1 MGKIFDYLDSR
12 FVLKKPHKSFL
23 ERDLPANVN
32 YFYCFG
38 GITFILF
45 LLLLSTG
52 LMLSTYYVPSEKEAY
67 QSIKF
72 IDNKVYFGGVIR
84 AVHKWS
90 ANLMVVCIV
99 IHMLR
104 VFVTGSYKKP
114 RELNW
119 VAGSV
124 LLILTLGF
132 GFTGYLL
139 PWDQKAYWATVVGTS
154 MAGTV
159 PLIGKYLLILLRG
172 GFDVNGITLLRFY
185 SFHVLWLPLISLV
198 FLWAH
203 FHMIRQQGISGGL

>member
-1 MGKIFDYLDSR
+1 MGKFFDYFDSR
-12 FVLKKPHKSFL
+12 FILKRPHKYFL
-23 ERDLPANVN
+23 ERTLPQNLN

-38 GITFILF
+38 GITFVLF
-45 LLLLSTG
+45 LVLLFTG
-52 LMLSTYYVPSEKEAY
+52 IMLSVYYIPSENHAY
-67 QSIKF
+67 QSIRY
-72 IDNKVYFGGVIR
+72 IDGKVYLGWLIKSL
-84 AVHKWS
+84 HKWS
-90 ANLMVVCIV
+90 ANLMVICIL

-119 VAGSV
+119 IAGSL
-124 LLILTLGF
+124 LLIITLGF

-139 PWDQKAYWATVVGTS
+139 PWDQKAYWATVVGAS

-159 PLIGKYLLILLRG
+159 PLIGPYLSALLRG
-172 GFDVNGITLLRFY
+172 GPDVNGLTLLRFY